1 MMACVRMLYF
11 QKASALS
18 NRPMMKLAQ
27 SDTTPQREEYRDGS
41 TVMLGDA
48 PRRLK
53 LLLIASG
60 CDGTDVGE
68 SSNSFQ
74 WASRLGKRHDVTLLT
89 YRKRERPST
98 VPQLPGVRVIEWL
111 DLPFMKRWERFSSIL
126 KPGYISFYVHAR
138 RWLKNHLRSGETFDV
153 AHQVT
158 PASLRYPSPAVGLGI
173 PLVIGPVGGSID
185 NPAGFESEL
194 RNDPWYTKLRLFDK
208 WRLRHDPLL
217 RRSFASANCILCV
230 TPYVKSLLGDLPSH
244 EVEVMSDNG
253 VEELPPP
260 RSETRKDK
268 NQLRMLFVGRM
279 IRTKGARDAIR
290 AIAKLKDIGGLT
302 FDVIGDGYDLPACK
316 EEAEKLGVSNVVTFH
331 GRLPRK
337 DIDAFY
343 ARADLFLFP
352 SFREAGG
359 IAVFEAMSHGLA
371 MIVADRGGPGF
382 VVDDACGI
390 RIAVTDPEQF
400 ATQIADAIRKLAAA
414 SDLVAAMGR
423 AAREKIRREFLWDMK
438 IERVGEIYK
447 RVSAEY
453 ATTHSRV
460 A

>member
-1 MMACVRMLYF
+1 MP
-11 QKASALS
+11 S
-18 NRPMMKLAQ
+18 
-27 SDTTPQREEYRDGS
+27 
-41 TVMLGDA
+41 DA

-68 SSNSFQ
+68 LSNSFQ
-74 WASRLGKRHDVTLLT
+74 WANRLRKRHDVTLLT
-89 YRKRERPST
+89 YRKRDRPSA

-138 RWLKNHLRSGETFDV
+138 RWLKNHLRSGETFEV

-158 PASLRYPSPAVGLGI
+158 PASLRYPSPAAGLGI
-173 PLVIGPVGGSID
+173 PLLIGPVGGSID
-185 NPAGFESEL
+185 NPVGFQSEL
-194 RNDPWYTKLRLFDK
+194 RNDPWYTKLRLLDK

-230 TPYVKSLLGDLPSH
+230 TPYVKSLLGNLPSH

-253 VEELPPP
+253 VTELPPP
-260 RSETRKDK
+260 RSSVKKDEK
-268 NQLRMLFVGRM
+268 RLRMLFVGRM

-290 AIAKLKDIGGLT
+290 AIAKLQDLEGIT
-302 FDVIGDGYDLPACK
+302 FDVIGDGYDLATCK
-316 EEAEKLGVSNVVTFH
+316 EEAQKLGVENTVTFH

-337 DIDAFY
+337 EIDAFY
-343 ARADLFLFP
+343 ARSDVFLFP

-382 VVDDACGI
+382 VVDDSCGI
-390 RIAVTDPEQF
+390 RIPVTDPERF
-400 ATQIADAIRKLAAA
+400 ADQIAGAIRKLAAA
-414 SDLVAAMGR
+414 PDLVAAMGK
-423 AAREKIRREFLWDMK
+423 AAREKIQRQFLWDMK
-438 IERVGEIYK
+438 IERIEEIYR

-453 ATTHSRV
+453 AVANPRV

>member
-1 MMACVRMLYF
+1 MPC
-11 QKASALS
+11 
-18 NRPMMKLAQ
+18 
-27 SDTTPQREEYRDGS
+27 DG
-41 TVMLGDA
+41 
-48 PRRLK
+48 PRRRK

-68 SSNSFQ
+68 AWNSFQ

-89 YRKRERPST
+89 FRKRERPST

-111 DLPFMKRWERFSSIL
+111 DLPFMKGWERFSSIL
-126 KPGYISFYVHAR
+126 KPGYISFYIHAR

-158 PASLRYPSPAVGLGI
+158 PASMRYPSPATGLGI
-173 PLVIGPVGGSID
+173 PLLIGPVGGSID
-185 NPAGFESEL
+185 NPDGFESEL
-194 RNDPWYTKLRLFDK
+194 SKAPWYTKLRLLDK

-230 TPYVKSLLGDLPSH
+230 APYVKDFLGDLPSH
-244 EVEVMSDNG
+244 AVELMSDNG
-253 VEELPPP
+253 VTELPPP
-260 RSETRKDK
+260 RGGPRENKK
-268 NQLRMLFVGRM
+268 QLRMLFVGRM

-290 AIAKLKDIGGLT
+290 AIAQLKDLEGLT

-316 EEAEKLGVSNVVTFH
+316 EEAQKLGVSNVVTFH

-337 DIDAFY
+337 EIDAFY
-343 ARADLFLFP
+343 AHSDVFLFP

-371 MIVADRGGPGF
+371 MIVADRGGPGY

-390 RIAVTDPEQF
+390 RIPVTDPQQF

-414 SDLVAAMGR
+414 PDLVAAMGK
-423 AAREKIRREFLWDMK
+423 AARDKIRQQFLWDMK
-438 IERVGEIYK
+438 IERIEEIYS
-447 RVSAEY
+447 RVSADY
-453 ATTHSRV
+453 AIAHSRV